1 MCLNLKDEI
10 PTSLKE
16 INNSNE
22 LCQEKIYEAIL
33 SLNENI
39 ASDLEKINTLRRLAD
54 ELNVKVKTNSKDV
67 KLKLDNLVTNKPLSA
82 AEKRSSDEKVSKLEA
97 KLTNCSIRAKALI
110 EKVNAHKNVESMS
123 EQEIRQALMEW
134 KDEWKVFLEKLQV
147 KKEELDELIFDV
159 DDDTEKLQAFRSD
172 YQEAIDTVNK
182 KVKLLQDKD
191 KELGLYVLAPNKS
204 KETICYPKIFTGQRG
219 ENV

>member
-1 MCLNLKDEI
+1 MDEEAFNAIMISLRREVFRVEQKIKSFGPEDVCLNLKDEI

-22 LCQEKIYEAIL
+22 FCQEKIYEAIL

-54 ELNVKVKTNSKDV
+54 ELKVKVKTNSKDV

-110 EKVNAHKNVESMS
+110 EKVNAHKDVESMS

-134 KDEWKVFLEKLQV
+134 KDEWKVFLEKLHV

-159 DDDTEKLQAFRSD
+159 DEDNEKLRVFRSD
-172 YQEAIDTVNK
+172 YEEAVDTV
-182 KVKLLQDKD
+182 QC
-191 KELGLYVLAPNKS
+191 S
-204 KETICYPKIFTGQRG
+204 
-219 ENV
+219 